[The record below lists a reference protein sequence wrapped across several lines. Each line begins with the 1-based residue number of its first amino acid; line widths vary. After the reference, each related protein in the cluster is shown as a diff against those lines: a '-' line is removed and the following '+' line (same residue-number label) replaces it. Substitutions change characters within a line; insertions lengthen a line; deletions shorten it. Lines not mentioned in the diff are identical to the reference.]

1 MPDELQ
7 ELKQRFVEAAGNF
20 SQSFGA
26 GRIIGQIFAHLYF
39 CREPQTL
46 ADLMHHLGISKGSAS
61 MAVRQLEQWGAVSRI
76 WIKGDRKDFYRAND
90 EFGKIFRKA
99 LLDAIAQKIE
109 TSDALMNEMESA
121 VASHRHSG
129 AKKDPDWTFFERRLK
144 RFKQF
149 RDRAQWLWEKM
160 IVNVLLK

>member
-26 GRIIGQIFAHLYF
+26 GRIIGQIFAYLYF

-76 WIKGDRKDFYRAND
+76 WIKGDRKDFYRATD

-109 TSDALMNEMESA
+109 TSDALVNEMETA
-121 VASHRHSG
+121 VAVHRRSG
-129 AKKDPDWTFFERRLK
+129 VKRDPDWTFFERRLK